1 MILFVVLAVLGGV
14 LVSLSRQLNGRLALT
29 TSALMA
35 SFWNHLIG
43 FAALLAVLLAAP
55 ALWPAA
61 LAEVPP
67 WAWLGG
73 PVGVLFVASG
83 SWLILRIGATATA
96 ILVIAGQMVGG
107 VALDMARGVARGVA
121 LDGLGIALILA
132 GVALA
137 ALRPGGRGSGAAADR
152 SRNTRGRT

>member
-43 FAALLAVLLAAP
+43 FAALLAALLAAP

-107 VALDMARGVARGVA
+107 VALDLARGVARGVA
-121 LDGLGIALILA
+121 LDALGIALILA

-137 ALRPGGRGSGAAADR
+137 ALRPDRRANRNPRRGKDR
-152 SRNTRGRT
+152 PDDR